1 MAFLH
6 QLCVLRENRKLR
18 TNPQLMLAEILAM
31 IRKELLIEWKQKYAF
46 NGLMLYVAS
55 MVIVIALSFGQILGP
70 IAWNVLYWIMILF
83 ASINAV
89 GKSFLAEEAG
99 QQKYVYSLAHPS
111 AIILGKMIYNL
122 LLLLLVAILTMGLFV
137 LIGNIEIGSPGK
149 LMALAAAGSAALA
162 ANLTLVA
169 AVASKAENRSTLLAV
184 LSFPI
189 IIPVLM
195 LLIRLSAEA
204 IAPTGKGLDL
214 DSLFFLIGITVVL
227 AVLSVILFPF
237 VWRD

>member
-1 MAFLH
+1 
-6 QLCVLRENRKLR
+6 
-18 TNPQLMLAEILAM
+18 MLTEILAM

-111 AIILGKMIYNL
+111 AIILGKMVYNL
-122 LLLLLVAILTMGLFV
+122 LLLLLVAMLTMGLFV

-149 LMALAAAGSAALA
+149 LIALAAAGAAALA

-204 IAPTGKGLDL
+204 ITPTGTGLDM
-214 DSLFFLIGITVVL
+214 DSLFFLLGITVVL

>member
-1 MAFLH
+1 
-6 QLCVLRENRKLR
+6 
-18 TNPQLMLAEILAM
+18 MLTEILAM
-31 IRKELLIEWKQKYAF
+31 IHKELLIEWKQKYAF

-122 LLLLLVAILTMGLFV
+122 LLLLLVAMLTMGLFV

-149 LMALAAAGSAALA
+149 LIGLAAAGSAALA

-195 LLIRLSAEA
+195 LLIRLSSEA
-204 IAPTGKGLDL
+204 IAPTGTGLDL
-214 DSLFFLIGITVVL
+214 DSFFFLMGITVVL

>member
-1 MAFLH
+1 
-6 QLCVLRENRKLR
+6 
-18 TNPQLMLAEILAM
+18 MLSEILAM

-111 AIILGKMIYNL
+111 AIILGKMAYNL
-122 LLLLLVAILTMGLFV
+122 LLLLLVAMLTMGLFI
-137 LIGNIEIGSPGK
+137 LIGNVEIGSPGK
-149 LMALAAAGSAALA
+149 LIALAAAGSAALA

-189 IIPVLM
+189 IIPVLL

-204 IAPTGKGLDL
+204 ISPTGVGLDL
-214 DSLFFLIGITVVL
+214 DSLFFLLGITLVL

>member
-1 MAFLH
+1 M
-6 QLCVLRENRKLR
+6 
-18 TNPQLMLAEILAM
+18 PS
-31 IRKELLIEWKQKYAF
+31 KEQKYAF

-111 AIILGKMIYNL
+111 AIILGKMAYNL
-122 LLLLLVAILTMGLFV
+122 LLLLLVAMLTMGLFI
-137 LIGNIEIGSPGK
+137 LIGNVEIGSPGK
-149 LMALAAAGSAALA
+149 LIALAAAGSAALA

-189 IIPVLM
+189 IIPVLL

-204 IAPTGKGLDL
+204 ISPTGVGLDL
-214 DSLFFLIGITVVL
+214 DSLFFLLGITLVL